1 MSDTLTRL
9 AQVLEERKG
18 AAADTSYV
26 ASLYHKGLNKILEK
40 VGEESVETIIAAK
53 DAAHSPFSMNWTGA
67 SVCLDTPRK
76 PRVRPPE
83 HHLERKR
90 SMGIFDWKH
99 WIVILVV
106 VVLVFGTKKLKNLG
120 TDVGES
126 IKGFR
131 KAMND
136 DEKPAEPGVPP
147 TAQPAPPVQPQS
159 APLNQPHT
167 IDVQA
172 QKVEEPTRKDS

>member
-1 MSDTLTRL
+1 
-9 AQVLEERKG
+9 
-18 AAADTSYV
+18 
-26 ASLYHKGLNKILEK
+26 
-40 VGEESVETIIAAK
+40 
-53 DAAHSPFSMNWTGA
+53 
-67 SVCLDTPRK
+67 
-76 PRVRPPE
+76 
-83 HHLERKR
+83 
-90 SMGIFDWKH
+90 MGIFDWKH

-136 DEKPAEPGVPP
+136 DEKPAEP
-147 TAQPAPPVQPQS
+147 TATPVQPAQPVHPQAAQPVS
-159 APLNQPHT
+159 APHT

-172 QKVEEPTRKDS
+172 QKVEEPARKDS

>member
-1 MSDTLTRL
+1 
-9 AQVLEERKG
+9 
-18 AAADTSYV
+18 
-26 ASLYHKGLNKILEK
+26 
-40 VGEESVETIIAAK
+40 
-53 DAAHSPFSMNWTGA
+53 
-67 SVCLDTPRK
+67 
-76 PRVRPPE
+76 
-83 HHLERKR
+83 
-90 SMGIFDWKH
+90 MGIFDWKH

-136 DEKPAEPGVPP
+136 DEKPAD
-147 TAQPAPPVQPQS
+147 TWRQPAVQRPAAAVHPS
-159 APLNQPHT
+159 AALPITERRT

>member
-1 MSDTLTRL
+1 
-9 AQVLEERKG
+9 
-18 AAADTSYV
+18 
-26 ASLYHKGLNKILEK
+26 
-40 VGEESVETIIAAK
+40 
-53 DAAHSPFSMNWTGA
+53 
-67 SVCLDTPRK
+67 
-76 PRVRPPE
+76 
-83 HHLERKR
+83 
-90 SMGIFDWKH
+90 MGIFDWKH

-136 DEKPAEPGVPP
+136 DEKPADPTATPVPP
-147 TAQPAPPVQPQS
+147 AQPQATQS
-159 APLNQPHT
+159 VNQPHT

-172 QKVEEPTRKDS
+172 QKVEEPIRKDV